1 MLGHLSQKIKVT
13 SSANTA
19 SQQQGKTSQCLQL
32 KQAKMGDEG
41 IEQEKQRKRKLLAAR
56 RRLGKGEKIKERE
69 KLEKETGTMKT
80 KWSTIVQGRTA
91 GDIKK

>member
-1 MLGHLSQKIKVT
+1 
-13 SSANTA
+13 
-19 SQQQGKTSQCLQL
+19 
-32 KQAKMGDEG
+32 MGEEG

-56 RRLGKGEKIKERE
+56 RRLGKGKKIKERE